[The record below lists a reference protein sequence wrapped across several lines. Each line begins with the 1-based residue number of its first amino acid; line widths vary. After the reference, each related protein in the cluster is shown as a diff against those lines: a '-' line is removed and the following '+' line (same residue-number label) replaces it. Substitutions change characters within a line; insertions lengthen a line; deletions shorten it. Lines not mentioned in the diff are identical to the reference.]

1 MLATLLP
8 GAREIRTPL
17 TVGYMWL
24 FVLWLAIGHRVPER
38 DSAQGILADVYRLAN
53 ATGLITVGIA
63 ISVAAYILGVIA
75 AQIGLSVTYAI
86 GAALRR
92 TPIAPITPGHQ
103 REVQVKQSV
112 VYLVLSRLS
121 ERFSRDAAFH
131 SRLLDRVISDP
142 PADPPAETK
151 AEWEQLALTD
161 QWIRYWTVRRV
172 VDAEKVADELQADS
186 YDIIV
191 RLRGTSD
198 PVALEHDR
206 LQAEGDFRIAVFGPL
221 AAACVVLAIRW
232 TPWCLLALPV
242 LTCLIYLGV
251 EARTEAEQGLAAAL
265 TSGRGERSLS
275 GTTGR
280 GLRPAA
286 RRRKHHDPRRSH
298 CH

>member
-8 GAREIRTPL
+8 GVREIRTPL
-17 TVGYMWL
+17 TVEYMWL
-24 FVLWLAIGHRVPER
+24 FVLWLAVGHRIPEP
-38 DSAQGILADVYRLAN
+38 DSAQGVLADVYRLAN

-63 ISVAAYILGVIA
+63 VSVAAYILGVIA
-75 AQIGLSVTYAI
+75 ARIGVSVTYAI

-103 REVQVKQSV
+103 REVQVKKSV

-121 ERFSRDAAFH
+121 ERFSRDAAFP
-131 SRLLDRVISDP
+131 SQLLDRVVSDS

-151 AEWEQLALTD
+151 AEWEQLTLAD
-161 QWIRYWTVRRV
+161 QWIRYWIVRRV
-172 VDAEKVADELQADS
+172 VNAEKVADELQAES

-191 RLRGTSD
+191 RLRGASD

-232 TPWCLLALPV
+232 TPWVCWRCP
-242 LTCLIYLGV
+242 
-251 EARTEAEQGLAAAL
+251 
-265 TSGRGERSLS
+265 S
-275 GTTGR
+275 
-280 GLRPAA
+280 
-286 RRRKHHDPRRSH
+286 
-298 CH
+298 